1 MGDIA
6 VGLQTRESRFSDSN
20 RILILLI
27 AAMMLLG
34 TVLGGVRLVYGGQS
48 VTYLVLTP
56 SMVVANQLGE
66 NFEMSVEII
75 NAMNVINA
83 KFTLAYDPTI
93 LRVATVIRGSLMP
106 SPPTG
111 SFSFSANAAL
121 GSVQISA
128 SVPSRTP
135 MNGNGTIGIV
145 TFDVVGTPS
154 LGTGSS
160 VKIAQSTILD
170 RTSVPIVHDVV
181 GALIFWQNAVPD
193 PPVSGRVLDLYTQKG
208 GLGQGVPGGSFVTG
222 ELVTLTAA
230 VTFNGEP
237 VQQKLVSFE
246 VHNPQNETIVLRS
259 GTTDSLGITSISF
272 RIPIDPSSYGQWT
285 GIAVVDIGG
294 EIAWDT
300 ITFNVSPLIP
310 TGGYSTITAQS
321 PHPSMPLVM
330 SVISIVSIVLREIW
344 HRIRIQ
350 L

>member
-1 MGDIA
+1 M
-6 VGLQTRESRFSDSN
+6 GLQTRENRFSDSN
-20 RILILLI
+20 RILIFLV

-34 TVLGGVRLVYGGQS
+34 TVLGGVRLVHGDQS

-56 SMVVANQLGE
+56 SMVVADQLGE

-75 NAMNVINA
+75 NAVNVISA
-83 KFTLAYDPTI
+83 QFTLAYDPAV
-93 LRVATVIRGSLMP
+93 LRVVTAIRGSLML

-111 SFSFSANAAL
+111 SFSYNVNAVL
-121 GSVQISA
+121 GSLQVSA
-128 SVPSRTP
+128 SVPSATP
-135 MNGNGTIGIV
+135 MNGNGTVAVV
-145 TFDVVGTPS
+145 TFDIIGTPS
-154 LGTGSS
+154 LGAGSS
-160 VKIAQSTILD
+160 VKIAQSTLLD
-170 RTSVPIVHDVV
+170 KTSVPIVHDVV
-181 GALIFWQNAVPD
+181 GALVFWQNVVPD

-208 GLGQGVPGGSFVTG
+208 GLGQGVPGGSFVAG
-222 ELVTLTAA
+222 ELVMLTAA

-321 PHPSMPLVM
+321 PQLSMVLVM
-330 SVISIVSIVLREIW
+330 SVISIFAIVLREIS
-344 HRIRIQ
+344 HGIRIQ